1 MALESK
7 PLAYRCHCSRRR
19 MEKALLAMGPEELKR
34 MIADEVD
41 GAELVCHFCNEKY
54 HFSTHDLIRLLNR
67 VE

>member
-1 MALESK
+1 
-7 PLAYRCHCSRRR
+7 

-54 HFSTHDLIRLLNR
+54 YIAEDELNGLAASLQNADI
-67 VE
+67 